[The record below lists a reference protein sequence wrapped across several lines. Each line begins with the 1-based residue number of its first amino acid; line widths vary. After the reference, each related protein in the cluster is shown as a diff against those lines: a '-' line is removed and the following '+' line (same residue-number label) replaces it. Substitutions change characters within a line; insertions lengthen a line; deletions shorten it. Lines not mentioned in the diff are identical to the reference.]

1 MRIVIILQK
10 PCQNDKLL
18 IISEMAKNE
27 GMEKCAESHD
37 LRANSHTLH
46 GVNVKKASFWGSL

>member
-1 MRIVIILQK
+1 MYYTTKTV
-10 PCQNDKLL
+10 PNFYLL
-18 IISEMAKNE
+18 DNE
-27 GMEKCAESHD
+27 GVSVFRGGEKCAESHD